1 MMNTMNISFEKKILL
16 GYIINLI
23 TLLAVGLIYWSH
35 MFNQVSILWNWIS
48 LGLIL
53 LCVGMITVVYV
64 IIITQLKAKNKI
76 ERLLLENEKLV
87 QSIIDNTTNLISV
100 KKINGEY
107 LLINKQYG
115 LLFNFKKEQI
125 EGKTD
130 HDLFSKEIADKYRSA
145 DLEAVKLGKQ
155 LHLEEIIEQEDGTH
169 TYLSVKF
176 PLMDSSNRVFAVG
189 TISTDITES
198 KAISESLKVADVFFN
213 LSQDMLIIASENTF
227 LKINP
232 VTSKTL
238 GFSEE
243 ELLGKPFISFVH
255 PVDVE
260 STLKEIEKLK
270 TGVITINFEDRFV
283 CKDGSYKWLNWT
295 VYPDVKTNL
304 LYAVARDVTLK
315 KEYETKLLAAEN
327 FFNMSQ
333 DMLIIASE
341 NTFLKINP
349 ATSKTLGFSEEELLG
364 KPFTSF
370 IHPDDLDKTFKEVEK
385 LKTGAITINFE
396 NRYLC
401 KDGSYKWVNW
411 TTYPDVKTN
420 LLYAVAR
427 DVSINKKKEAT
438 LIAADKF
445 FNMSLDL
452 LIIASN
458 DKFIKV
464 NPAII
469 KLLGYSESELLSKP
483 FSTFIFPE
491 DLSDTEKTIKKLQK
505 GTPFINIKNRIVCK
519 DGSVKWLS
527 WSVVVDSK
535 TELLYAVARDI
546 TEQLKQEQ
554 KDKEALEESYENEQ
568 KLTTILENIGDGV
581 LVADSNRNVMLANY
595 MANEMFGVEE
605 DSKIPV
611 NFSDGFELFFPDEKT
626 TFPVQNLPMER
637 ALKGEATDDIDLV
650 LWSPISNE
658 KKRVLL
664 SGRPIIDLQ
673 KNVVAAVIT
682 IKDISKYKMMEK
694 ELLESRKLIG
704 FKKNID

>member
-1 MMNTMNISFEKKILL
+1 MMNIMNISFEKKILL

-35 MFNQVSILWNWIS
+35 MFNQISILWNWIS
-48 LGLIL
+48 LGLVL
-53 LCVGMITVVYV
+53 LSVGMITVVYF
-64 IIITQLKAKNKI
+64 IIITQLNAKNKI
-76 ERLLLENEKLV
+76 EGLLLENEKLI
-87 QSIIDNTTNLISV
+87 QSILDNTTNPISV

-107 LLINKQYG
+107 LLINKQYE
-115 LLFNFKKEQI
+115 LLFNLKKEQT

-130 HDLFSKEIADKYRSA
+130 HDLFSKEIADKYRAA

-176 PLMDSSNRVFAVG
+176 PLLDSSNRVFAVG

-255 PVDVE
+255 PVDVD

-270 TGVITINFEDRFV
+270 TGAITTNFENRFV

-295 VYPDVKTNL
+295 AYPDIKTNL

-315 KEYETKLLAAEN
+315 KEFESKLIAAEN
-327 FFNMSQ
+327 
-333 DMLIIASE
+333 
-341 NTFLKINP
+341 
-349 ATSKTLGFSEEELLG
+349 
-364 KPFTSF
+364 
-370 IHPDDLDKTFKEVEK
+370 
-385 LKTGAITINFE
+385 
-396 NRYLC
+396 
-401 KDGSYKWVNW
+401 
-411 TTYPDVKTN
+411 
-420 LLYAVAR
+420 
-427 DVSINKKKEAT
+427 
-438 LIAADKF
+438 F

-452 LIIASN
+452 LIIASS
-458 DKFIKV
+458 DKFVKI
-464 NPAII
+464 NPAVI

-483 FSTFIFPE
+483 FLTFIFPE
-491 DLSDTEKTIKKLQK
+491 DLSATEKTIKKLQK
-505 GTPFINIKNRIVCK
+505 DTPFVNIKNRIVCK
-519 DGSVKWLS
+519 DGLVKWLS
-527 WSVVVDSK
+527 WSTVFDSK
-535 TELLYAVARDI
+535 TELIYAVARDI
-546 TEQLKQEQ
+546 TEQLKFEQ
-554 KDKEALEESYENEQ
+554 KEKEAMEESYENEQ
-568 KLTTILENIGDGV
+568 KLTLILENIVDGV
-581 LVADSNRNVMLANY
+581 LVADSNRNVLLANY
-595 MANEMFGVEE
+595 VANELFGVED

-611 NFSDGFELFFPDEKT
+611 NFFDGFELFFPDEKT
-626 TFPVQNLPMER
+626 TFPIQNLPMER
-637 ALKGEATDDIDLV
+637 ALKGEATDDIDVV
-650 LWSPISNE
+650 LINPTSNE
-658 KKRVLL
+658 KRRILL

-682 IKDISKYKMMEK
+682 IKDISRYKMMEK
-694 ELLESRKLIG
+694 ELLENRKIIG
-704 FKKNID
+704 FKKGTEEVK